1 MNYSVFLPVI
11 ILFLILY
18 FQRKNEQ
25 NIKRIIRKRK
35 KRGITDMSD
44 LFNRYIGKD
53 CLVYL
58 SNGSSVIECSVVGVT
73 DNFLTV
79 KTKDGEEMLNIDY
92 LVRIKEHPVNKNG
105 KKKSV
110 VF

>member
-25 NIKRIIRKRK
+25 NIRRIIRKRK

-53 CLVYL
+53 CL
-58 SNGSSVIECSVVGVT
+58 VIECSVVGVT